1 MKFTTVGPEG
11 ARNLLREK
19 QRRNRMAAKEL
30 RVQFPELASIRIDF
44 AFSVV
49 AEVAG
54 ETTARTI
61 QLGLEYDPTPPFDS
75 GNPDRASTAIK
86 SAVLS
91 EGYDKSMSAYR
102 AGID

>member
-44 AFSVV
+44 AFSD
-49 AEVAG
+49 
-54 ETTARTI
+54 ETRSRLRRSPSCCIRRRVRISSIRARTPAAMVSSI
-61 QLGLEYDPTPPFDS
+61 SLL
-75 GNPDRASTAIK
+75 R
-86 SAVLS
+86 
-91 EGYDKSMSAYR
+91 
-102 AGID
+102 